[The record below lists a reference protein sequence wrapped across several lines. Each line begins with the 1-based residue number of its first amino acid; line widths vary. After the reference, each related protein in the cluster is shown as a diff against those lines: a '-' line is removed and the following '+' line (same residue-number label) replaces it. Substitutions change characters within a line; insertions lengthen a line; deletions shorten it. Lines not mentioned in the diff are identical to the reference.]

1 MSLDATYDRLINA
14 PAGQCRRLPQKSARR
29 EFQRIRNEKRAC
41 VDDGVVPGLIGK
53 REVITDLR
61 GATAVSNLINSGTE

>member
-1 MSLDATYDRLINA
+1 MRQPSK
-14 PAGQCRRLPQKSARR
+14 CRRLPQKSARR

-41 VDDGVVPGLIGK
+41 VDDGVLPGLIGK

-61 GATAVSNLINSGTE
+61 GATAVSHLVDSGAGFGVLWVASF